1 MSNKTQLEH
10 NIGLEVL
17 ESKALIEKDWKALSL
32 VVDLGEAS
40 FAQSGFLYFND
51 GSESFTAISKQR
63 RRLSNLCKELK
74 GLMWSEFSIT
84 VSQMLIQLERDTT
97 KINIEFDDS
106 ANGKW
111 TITPSNID
119 DIKNEIR
126 PNFQ

>member
-17 ESKALIEKDWKALSL
+17 EAKALIERDWKVLSL

-40 FAQSGFLYFND
+40 FSQSGFLYFND
-51 GSESFTAISKQR
+51 DGETFTAISRQR

-74 GLMWSEFSIT
+74 DLMWCEFSIKVT
-84 VSQMLIQLERDTT
+84 QMLIQLERDTT
-97 KINIEFDDS
+97 KINIEFDNS

-119 DIKNEIR
+119 DIKNQIR

>member
-17 ESKALIEKDWKALSL
+17 EAKALIERDWKVLSL

-40 FAQSGFLYFND
+40 FSQSGFLYFND
-51 GSESFTAISKQR
+51 DGEPFTAISRQR

-74 GLMWSEFSIT
+74 DLMWCEFSIKVT
-84 VSQMLIQLERDTT
+84 QMLIQLERDTT
-97 KINIEFDDS
+97 KINIEFDNS

-119 DIKNEIR
+119 DIKNQIR

>member
-1 MSNKTQLEH
+1 M
-10 NIGLEVL
+10 
-17 ESKALIEKDWKALSL
+17 LSL

-40 FAQSGFLYFND
+40 FSQSGFLYFND
-51 GSESFTAISKQR
+51 DGEPFTAISRQR

-74 GLMWSEFSIT
+74 DLMWCEFSIKVT
-84 VSQMLIQLERDTT
+84 QMLIQLERDTT
-97 KINIEFDDS
+97 KINIEFDNS

-119 DIKNEIR
+119 DIKNQIR